1 MLCGFSMDLQYIDL
15 IKEWV
20 KLDNVIQVNQE
31 EVKKAKDDAKKLEER
46 VSVQVEQKKTIEG
59 EIINYIQSNK
69 LENIQLKISDG
80 VITFGKKTSQKPM
93 SQKFLRETM
102 QKYADENPDENI
114 QFEKI
119 LEFIG
124 NNIEKKTTYEIN
136 RLIKPP
142 PVSE

>member
-1 MLCGFSMDLQYIDL
+1 MDIQYIEL

-31 EVKKAKDDAKKLEER
+31 EVKKAKEDAKKLEER
-46 VSVQVEQKKTIEG
+46 VSAQVEQKKNIET

-142 PVSE
+142 ASDS

>member
-1 MLCGFSMDLQYIDL
+1 MDIQYIEL

-31 EVKKAKDDAKKLEER
+31 EVKKAKDDAKKLEDR
-46 VSVQVEQKKTIEG
+46 VSDQVEQKKKIET

-136 RLIKPP
+136 RLIKP
-142 PVSE
+142 SEI

>member
-1 MLCGFSMDLQYIDL
+1 MDIQYIEL

-20 KLDNVIQVNQE
+20 KLDNIIQVNQE

-46 VSVQVEQKKTIEG
+46 VSAQVEQKKNIES
-59 EIINYIQSNK
+59 EIVNYIQSNK

-119 LEFIG
+119 LEYIG

-142 PVSE
+142 S

>member
-1 MLCGFSMDLQYIDL
+1 MDIQYIEL

-20 KLDNVIQVNQE
+20 KLDNIIQVNQE
-31 EVKKAKDDAKKLEER
+31 EVKKAKEEAKKLEER
-46 VSVQVEQKKTIEG
+46 VSVQVEQKKTIEN
-59 EIINYIQSNK
+59 EIVNYVQSNK

-119 LEFIG
+119 IEFIG
-124 NNIEKKTTYEIN
+124 NNVEKKTTYEIN
-136 RLIKPP
+136 RLIKAPAEG
-142 PVSE
+142 S